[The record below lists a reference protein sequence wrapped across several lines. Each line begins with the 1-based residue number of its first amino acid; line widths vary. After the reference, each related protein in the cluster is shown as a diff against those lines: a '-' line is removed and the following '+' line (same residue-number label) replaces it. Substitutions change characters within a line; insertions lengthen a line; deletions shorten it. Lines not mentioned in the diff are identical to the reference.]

1 MWYIATPLGSNRE
14 SDSLWDGGKV
24 RWELER
30 GRGRS
35 SKTEKMGGGTG
46 FHIRNSRTRIWHCHL
61 VAMTLNLLSESQS
74 LQASVSGS
82 VKGMLKSVLVEGQM

>member
-1 MWYIATPLGSNRE
+1 M
-14 SDSLWDGGKV
+14 WDGDKV
-24 RWELER
+24 GRGLQR

-35 SKTEKMGGGTG
+35 GKTEKMGGGTG

-61 VAMTLNLLSESQS
+61 LAMTLNLLSESQS

-82 VKGMLKSVLVEGQM
+82 VRGMLKSVLVEDQM